1 MAIGLCKMA
10 LHGVNDNPSFDLP
23 LTTTLIPKHGT
34 GLPTFTRADSADYIA
49 SVIDFEGLIK
59 YVRSGEAR
67 FQGARRVENLIINS
81 ESGYNQQGTI
91 QITRSLVSYNNE
103 INVAQLDFPQ
113 SSSYGSIN
121 AGSAYSTAQATLTI
135 GKSYIGQRKIAFSR
149 NLVSGE
155 AITMVYAFIQNYGSL
170 TFTSA
175 NSPSTN
181 LTRYC
186 TNLFIPTDTNGTHLY
201 VYSSGTNLY
210 SPLTIYITQEQIEDV
225 SGQSNQNPSEYV
237 SRGVLSS
244 PYHGANVDGVKY
256 FDTYNGNTVSN
267 NIVIASNSLTMIP
280 AATLQGYL
288 SEGQRQNLIPYSRV
302 FSNWN
307 DNGIT
312 VTDNNMIAPDG
323 TMTAGTCSTIGGSG
337 TRYVTISV
345 ISGNTY
351 VYSLFIK
358 PPTPGTA
365 QELYWDITGGMG
377 YVVIIPSTGAISSST
392 GTYVSGS
399 VRSVNTGGGWY
410 RISAAFIPTA
420 TGNMSIHIV
429 QTTNSL
435 TGYWGA
441 FVELIYTSGI
451 ILYPQASS
459 YIATNGTTVTRI
471 ADMLYYDVLNIGQGT
486 FSIIFTMFRN
496 IDAIAIPSKSP
507 IEIGSYAQNA
517 DVMLG
522 GYTTNS
528 DCILGQFSANG
539 LWDANIHFG
548 DALINNATHKVG
560 YKLLNDLQTYACFY
574 NGAKRGSNG
583 VSASPKTI
591 PWKTPAALSICGAN
605 LTTNNNGQNTCIKN
619 IKIWKQ
625 ALSDSKMVSLVT

>member
-67 FQGARRVENLIINS
+67 FQGARRVENFLVASEDLSNAAWKNIYSGTGTIPTATFGFLAPDNTNTAWRVQADRGVGNTGPDYSIIWQYPLLTGLRVGSVWIKSNTGSTQNVIIGTSYNVNATTTWQRVSDPGVNNS
-81 ESGYNQQGTI
+81 SAFYIGTQGTLNTSHAI
-91 QITRSLVSYNNE
+91 DIL
-103 INVAQLDFPQ
+103 IWHPQ
-113 SSSYGSIN
+113 SE
-121 AGSAYSTAQATLTI
+121 LT
-135 GKSYIGQRKIAFSR
+135 
-149 NLVSGE
+149 N
-155 AITMVYAFIQNYGSL
+155 
-170 TFTSA
+170 
-175 NSPSTN
+175 
-181 LTRYC
+181 
-186 TNLFIPTDTNGTHLY
+186 
-201 VYSSGTNLY
+201 
-210 SPLTIYITQEQIEDV
+210 
-225 SGQSNQNPSEYV
+225 GQSNQNPSEYV

-280 AATLQGYL
+280 VATLQGYL

-307 DNGIT
+307 NNGIT

-323 TMTAGTCSTIGGSG
+323 TMTAGTCSTIVGSS
-337 TRYVTISV
+337 TRYVVISV

-365 QELYWDITGGMG
+365 QELYWDGTGGMG

-392 GTYVSGS
+392 GTCVSGS
-399 VRSVNTGGGWY
+399 VRSVNIGGGWY

-420 TGNMSIHIV
+420 TGNMSIHIA

-451 ILYPQASS
+451 IPYPQASS

-471 ADMLYYDVLNIGQGT
+471 GDMLYYDILNIGQGT

-496 IDAIAIPSKSP
+496 IDAIALTSKSP
-507 IEIGSYAQNA
+507 IEIGSYTQNA

-522 GYTTNS
+522 GYTTNT
-528 DCILGQFSANG
+528 DVILGQFSANA

-560 YKLLNDLQTYACFY
+560 YKLLNDLQTYAAFY

-583 VSASPKTI
+583 VSASPKTV
-591 PWKTPAALSICGAN
+591 PWKTPSVLAICSGN
-605 LTTNNNGQNTCIKN
+605 GSPGNNGQNTCIKN